1 MKTKISDLKVGQ
13 RVWWFDK
20 YGTLKGGNKG
30 CLITK
35 LEPNQPHPCGKD
47 MGVYDEVSLDIEEIQ
62 KYDYDSVKVKENKK
76 NGTSRHKLT
85 NKRRVDKLVVCKYG
99 ICAKQTLIYTSN
111 PRGVVNGR
119 LCFLVENLHSDI
131 NDLYD
136 GVDRGKCDTRDVLI
150 TLGGILKYADEQ
162 LDEI

>member
-20 YGTLKGGNKG
+20 YGTLKGGEKG

-35 LEPNQPHPCGKD
+35 LEPNKPHPCGED

-62 KYDYDSVKVKENKK
+62 KYEYVSVKVKENKK
-76 NGTSRHKLT
+76 NGTSSHKLT
-85 NKRRVDKLVVCKYG
+85 NKRRVDKLVVRKYG

-131 NDLYD
+131 NDLYLAMD
-136 GVDRGKCDTRDVLI
+136 GGKCSDDDVLRS
-150 TLGGILKYADEQ
+150 LSGISKYLDEQ